1 MHLRGRSHGLEV
13 SQAPLLHGVE
23 LGRERK
29 CRGER
34 YRKEREVHCGCE
46 GCEVYLTKIGAR
58 GTHFPEGVDS
68 KNYHGDCSGRFAYA
82 SSIVLLPP
90 LVSVEE

>member
-1 MHLRGRSHGLEV
+1 MS
-13 SQAPLLHGVE
+13 
-23 LGRERK
+23 GREIQE
-29 CRGER
+29 G
-34 YRKEREVHCGCE
+34 REVHYGCE

-58 GTHFPEGVDS
+58 GTHFPEGVDN

-90 LVSVEE
+90 LVSVDG